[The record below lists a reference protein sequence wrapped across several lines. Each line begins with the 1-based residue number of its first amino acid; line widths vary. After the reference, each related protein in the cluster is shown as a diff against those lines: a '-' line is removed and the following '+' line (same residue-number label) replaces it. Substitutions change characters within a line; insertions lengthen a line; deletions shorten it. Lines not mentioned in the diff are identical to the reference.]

1 MKYRRILK
9 KKIEQKANFN
19 PILTCIFRSKKML
32 QQGYIVYQ
40 HNSWLLKSRQL
51 AEFKEMV
58 MLFSFWQDID

>member
-1 MKYRRILK
+1 
-9 KKIEQKANFN
+9 
-19 PILTCIFRSKKML
+19 ML
-32 QQGYIVYQ
+32 QQDYIVYQ